1 MIIAPI
7 EAPIK
12 STPTFCLKIA
22 RSAPFEP
29 GARGLDLI
37 AHPSSHLRGLPYN
50 EEHITFAHILTYEPT
65 DLQRRRLPSP
75 WHSRFV

>member
-7 EAPIK
+7 DGPIK
-12 STPTFCLKIA
+12 SSPTFCLKIA

-50 EEHITFAHILTYEPT
+50 EEH
-65 DLQRRRLPSP
+65 
-75 WHSRFV
+75 